1 KSGTVSRSKNSYQP
15 GPVSLSNG
23 TVVST
28 KWRVVKKLGAG
39 GCGAVYAVEEVN
51 LPKVKAALKAESNF
65 VAGGSVLKVE
75 VEVLKRLKG
84 KDHIATLLS
93 SGKLEKYQYMV
104 MTLLGES
111 LSNLLRKK
119 GRCTIS
125 TQTRIGIHV
134 LHGLKI
140 VHDIGFVHRDIK
152 PANLALGR
160 QGKAAHI
167 IHILDF
173 GLSREYVI
181 NVQGKIVMR
190 RPRTRA
196 LFRGTTRYAS
206 VATHDRI
213 EQGRGDDLWS
223 LLYVMAECRNH
234 LPWANI
240 MMKNDV
246 VEKKRSTSDQILLKE
261 CPIQLLD
268 FAQHLRSLNYYL
280 RPDYM
285 KLYTLL
291 DEIMKEGEYKFS
303 DPWDWDK
310 NEKTAKSVEY
320 DTQHTQDEETEWSI
334 VPDIFNINPFG
345 F

>member
-1 KSGTVSRSKNSYQP
+1 KPGTVSRSRASYQP
-15 GPVSLSNG
+15 GPVHIANG
-23 TVVST
+23 TVVGG
-28 KWRVVKKLGAG
+28 KWRVLKKLGAG
-39 GCGAVYAVEEVN
+39 GCGAVYGVEEVN
-51 LPKVKAALKAESNF
+51 LKGLKGALKAESNF
-65 VAGGSVLKVE
+65 VAGGAVLKVE

-84 KDHIATLLS
+84 KDHIAQLLA

-104 MTLLGES
+104 MTLLGEC
-111 LSNLLRKK
+111 LCNLIRRK

-125 TQTRIGIHV
+125 TQTRIGLQV

-152 PANLALGR
+152 PANLAMGR
-160 QGKAAHI
+160 QGKAKHL

-181 NVQGKIVMR
+181 NEGKGVVMR

-213 EQGRGDDLWS
+213 EQGRVDDLWS
-223 LLYVMAECRNH
+223 LVFVMAECRNR

-240 MMKNDV
+240 LMKNDV
-246 VEKKRSTSDQILLKE
+246 VEKKRTTPDQLLLKD

-285 KLYTLL
+285 KLYLL
-291 DEIMKEGEYKFS
+291 LEEIMKEGGYRMS

-310 NEKTAKSVEY
+310 PDKSQSVE
-320 DTQHTQDEETEWSI
+320 DGHTQHTQDEEEWSI
-334 VPDIFNINPFG
+334 TPGIFNVNPFG